1 MGKFRLDEV
10 TDKARNASIFDK
22 DYVME
27 LVRVLHDEFGGY
39 VPPEIIEE
47 VSERLDIPAS
57 RLYEIITF
65 YTLYSMK
72 KEAKHVIRVCASLPC
87 HVAGGRKVMETL
99 LEELGIDF
107 GETTK
112 DGIFKLEKVGCL
124 GRCDTSPNMMI
135 DSTLYRN
142 LTPEKVKAI
151 LAVYR
156 REG

>member
-1 MGKFRLDEV
+1 MGEFRLDEV
-10 TDKARNASIFDK
+10 IDKARNASIFDK

-27 LVRVLHDEFGGY
+27 LVKILHDEFEGY

-47 VSERLDIPAS
+47 VSKRLDLPAS
-57 RLYEIITF
+57 RLYEIVTF

-87 HVAGGRKVMETL
+87 HVAGGKKVMETL

-124 GRCDTSPNMMI
+124 GRCDSSPNMMI
-135 DSTLYRN
+135 DTTLYRN